1 MYSNQEFRNQKAN
14 LCYNL
19 QNNIT
24 IWIYQNKPLKI
35 LNIRLIFLI
44 LLNNFETFYFNKLL
58 ISVYKYLEFADESP

>member
-1 MYSNQEFRNQKAN
+1 MYNNQEFRNQKAN

-24 IWIYQNKPLKI
+24 IWIYQNKSLKI

-58 ISVYKYLEFADESP
+58 ISV